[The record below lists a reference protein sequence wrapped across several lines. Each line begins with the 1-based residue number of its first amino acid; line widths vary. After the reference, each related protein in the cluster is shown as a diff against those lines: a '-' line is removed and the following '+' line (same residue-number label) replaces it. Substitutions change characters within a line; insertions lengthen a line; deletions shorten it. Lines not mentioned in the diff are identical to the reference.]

1 MVYMQGM
8 DNSLHFTLEITLETQ
23 FKGEISMLVKIMKK
37 KKDGTYCYI
46 GKNKTETQCDY
57 MAVQLTRHDAE
68 EYRDV
73 LSKDGC
79 EYFIVEA

>member
-1 MVYMQGM
+1 
-8 DNSLHFTLEITLETQ
+8 
-23 FKGEISMLVKIMKK
+23 MLVKIMKK

-46 GKNKTETQCDY
+46 GKNRTETPYDY

-79 EYFIVEA
+79 EYFIVE

>member
-1 MVYMQGM
+1 
-8 DNSLHFTLEITLETQ
+8 
-23 FKGEISMLVKIMKK
+23 MLVKIMKK

-46 GKNKTETQCDY
+46 GKNRTETPYDY